1 MYSDLR
7 EYNMIECSDGCKGE
21 GCRSYSVNILK
32 LKMVGLAERLDEEG
46 KIKVF
51 KDDSKHFGKNSLKT
65 RVPLI
70 KIRNTWRERN
80 LKGRNE
86 EFSLR

>member
-7 EYNMIECSDGCKGE
+7 EYNMTAYSDCCKGE
-21 GCRSYSVNILK
+21 GYRSYSVYILK
-32 LKMVGLAERLDEEG
+32 VKTVGLAERLDEDG
-46 KIKVF
+46 RMKVF
-51 KDDSKHFGKNSLKT
+51 KDDAKRFGKNSLKT
-65 RVPLI
+65 SVPLI

-86 EFSLR
+86 EFSLI